1 MMRSQ
6 SASESTENTIS
17 IVPPLLTNVGPR
29 FYFLVI
35 RSETSAIL
43 PLPEE
48 GQLLVGRASDTD
60 LRVPDQS
67 ASRHHARIV
76 IVRGVVTV
84 RDLGSRNRTW
94 VNGEAIP
101 EGQERI
107 LASGDVTAIG
117 GSRIRSPVATK
128 LALITVWLKPTTPPT
143 PD

>member
-60 LRVPDQS
+60 LRVPEQS
-67 ASRHHARIV
+67 AGAEAV
-76 IVRGVVTV
+76 FRGAGVWPDCDSAG
-84 RDLGSRNRTW
+84 R
-94 VNGEAIP
+94 
-101 EGQERI
+101 
-107 LASGDVTAIG
+107 SGDG
-117 GSRIRSPVATK
+117 AT
-128 LALITVWLKPTTPPT
+128 V
-143 PD
+143 